1 MTVNVEREMNI
12 TPADWVP
19 GPGQGHWTY
28 DHYASLPEDGK
39 RYEIVDGVLLYMSP
53 APGIS
58 HQKAVLRLASYLL
71 ALVENA
77 GLGQTF
83 VSPIDVELSPGTV
96 FEPDIV
102 VVLNAGRDKVTAS
115 HIVGAPDLV
124 VEVLSPGTQRYDRT
138 TKREAYALAGIK
150 EYWLVDPIAHTIET
164 LFLLEGKAYRSVGV
178 FSGQDRLVS
187 KVVPTIT
194 EISVEQCFESVWS

>member
-1 MTVNVEREMNI
+1 
-12 TPADWVP
+12 
-19 GPGQGHWTY
+19 
-28 DHYASLPEDGK
+28 
-39 RYEIVDGVLLYMSP
+39 LYMSP

-115 HIVGAPDLV
+115 HIVGAPALV

-194 EISVEQCFESVWS
+194 DVSVEQCFVNSLYDVVESTLEEGLNDNKYGETDGNNSRRLDTRTETGALDLC